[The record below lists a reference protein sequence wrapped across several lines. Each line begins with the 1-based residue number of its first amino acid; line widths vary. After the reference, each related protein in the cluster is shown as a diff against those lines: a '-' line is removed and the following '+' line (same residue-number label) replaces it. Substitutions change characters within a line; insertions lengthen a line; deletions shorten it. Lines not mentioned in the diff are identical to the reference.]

1 MQSEKLIVPSITTLL
16 KISLG
21 LIVVAILTSAFVYAE
36 TVSVSIDGT
45 SYDIMYSG
53 NGVSITGVES
63 DLDFISLI
71 LSVDVTESPAI
82 LNITFDRIFFDSK
95 FQDSDD
101 EFFVLLDGEPIEIV
115 ETQTTSQTRTL
126 NIELSSGTEEI
137 EIIGSVFGSPI
148 EEPPVEKPVITE
160 PPVEKPSY
168 KAPVEKPPVESP
180 DTVETPTTQP
190 STPPPKET
198 MQKTECGPGTI
209 LKDGVCVLDQRCGPG
224 TILKDGTC
232 VLEPKPTPTRDVRGM
247 GIELIIGF
255 VAAFVIAGAV
265 GILLALMSKASKNK
279 N

>member
-16 KISLG
+16 KTSLG

-53 NGVSITGVES
+53 SGVSITGVES

-82 LNITFDRIFFDSK
+82 LNITFDRSFFDSK

-137 EIIGSVFGSPI
+137 EIIGSMFGSPT
-148 EEPPVEKPVITE
+148 EE

-168 KAPVEKPPVESP
+168 KAPLEKPPVESP
-180 DTVETPTTQP
+180 DTVEPPTTQP
-190 STPPPKET
+190 STPAPKET

-209 LKDGVCVLDQRCGPG
+209 LKDGVCILDQRCGPG
-224 TILKDGTC
+224 TILKDGAC
-232 VLEPKPTPTRDVRGM
+232 VLDSKSIPSRDARDM
-247 GIELIIGF
+247 GIELIIGL
-255 VAAFVIAGAV
+255 VAAFVIAGAI
-265 GILLALMSKASKNK
+265 GILLALMSKANKNK